1 MPVGMEDKE
10 VGRRITVTREPV
22 GPKNAASKGSIG
34 DQALMDALLIVIA
47 AWILLF
53 FLTFSLRRHNV

>member
-10 VGRRITVTREPV
+10 TGRRIQTTREPV

-34 DQALMDALLIVIA
+34 DQALMDALMIVIA
-47 AWILLF
+47 AWVILF
-53 FLTFSLRRHNV
+53 VLTFSLRRHNV